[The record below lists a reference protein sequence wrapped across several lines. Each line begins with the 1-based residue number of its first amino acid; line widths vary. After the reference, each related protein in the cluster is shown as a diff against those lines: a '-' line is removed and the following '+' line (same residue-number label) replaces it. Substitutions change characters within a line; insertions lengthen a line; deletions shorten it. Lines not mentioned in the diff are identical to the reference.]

1 MTTMDPQWAL
11 LAGALVFI
19 ITPGIALFYGGRE
32 RATSMV
38 NMMMLSA
45 GAIAVTTIVWTLWGW
60 SMAFAGKDMA
70 GGVVGDPISGLLFRD
85 SMVADHGVF
94 TSMDA
99 NSGLAGGIPA
109 AFRLACAVVAV
120 ALITGA
126 LAGRVRYAIWLIFV
140 AVWVTLV
147 FAPLA
152 HMVCGGGLL
161 SPNGAI
167 SQALGIQVHDFAGGS
182 VLHIAAAV
190 SALAIVLIIGGHAH
204 FQLKH
209 FVLHIKNVARTSV
222 GADAGSAAGSDSLKD
237 KHIRNHGVKSRL
249 SRALW
254 ADVANAQNAVQSAV
268 VSPVATVAEVAS
280 EPAQSATDSAVAARH
295 PHNVPFVVLGV
306 FLIWFGWLGLMIGSS
321 AGVPGVAGYA
331 WVSSMITASASM
343 LAWGVT
349 ERLRSGCFSALGAA
363 SGIMA
368 GLAASAAAADVI
380 APLWALVLG
389 VLAGVITS
397 LVSHS
402 RMFVRYDGALHVVSV
417 NGVAAFI
424 GVLAVGLFADGT
436 GLFAVGDWHQLVAQL
451 CLIGIT
457 VLYSGAVTA
466 VVAFALEKLLG
477 WRISEAKE
485 RKGVDLA
492 DQGERAY
499 DFSTIAQ
506 SHGGA
511 VVTVANDGDAS
522 REQMAVLASV
532 DIAVD
537 DNAAEPERPEIE
549 VDTNDETVEQS
560 EVVLENA
567 ADSTVQ
573 DDAVDE
579 TLVEDSK
586 NIEAEVAESDVQ
598 SEESNIEAGTEA
610 DDSDAAESDAEV
622 EDTEAEDSEA
632 EDADVDK
639 AVDADSDAENSD
651 AEGNAEGDTE
661 GDAETNK
668 DVAESRETAQSE
680 GSVEQSQEET
690 RKKKSGKRNNAK

>member
-45 GAIAVTTIVWTLWGW
+45 GAIAVTTLVWTLWGW
-60 SMAFAGKDMA
+60 SLAFAGKDMA
-70 GGVVGDPISGLLFRD
+70 GGVIGDPLSGLLFRD

-99 NSGLAGGIPA
+99 NSGLSGGIPA

-140 AVWVTLV
+140 AVWITLV

-167 SQALGIQVHDFAGGS
+167 SQALGISVHDFAGGS
-182 VLHIAAAV
+182 ILHIAAAV
-190 SALAIVLIIGGHAH
+190 SAFAIVMIIGGHAH
-204 FQLKH
+204 FPLKR
-209 FVLHIKNVARTSV
+209 FVLHIKNVAHTSGNANS
-222 GADAGSAAGSDSLKD
+222 GATNS
-237 KHIRNHGVKSRL
+237 RNPKSRL

-254 ADVANAQNAVQSAV
+254 ADVEHAKNAASETV
-268 VSPVATVAEVAS
+268 VSPVATVTEVAAES
-280 EPAQSATDSAVAARH
+280 TATQSAVENGVAARQ
-295 PHNVPFVVLGV
+295 PHNVPFVMLGV

-331 WVSSMITASASM
+331 WVSSTITASASM

-349 ERLRSGCFSALGAA
+349 ERLHSGCFTALGAA
-363 SGIMA
+363 SGVMA

-389 VLAGVITS
+389 VLSGVITS
-397 LVSHS
+397 LVTHS
-402 RMFVRYDGALHVVSV
+402 RTFVRYDGALHVVSV
-417 NGVAAFI
+417 NGVAALI
-424 GVLAVGLFADGT
+424 GVLAVGLFADGS
-436 GLFAVGDWHQLVAQL
+436 GLLAVGDWHQLVAQL

-457 VLYSGAVTA
+457 VLYAGAVTA
-466 VVAFALEKLLG
+466 VLAFVLEKLFG

-499 DFSTIAQ
+499 DFSSIAQ
-506 SHGGA
+506 SHDGA
-511 VVTVANDGDAS
+511 VVAVADDDANKT
-522 REQMAVLASV
+522 QMAVLTSV
-532 DIAVD
+532 DIDMGGNEVEQSDFMVDQSEANPEQGDSEVD
-537 DNAAEPERPEIE
+537 DTKSE
-549 VDTNDETVEQS
+549 VEQKESSSEEESETVE
-560 EVVLENA
+560 
-567 ADSTVQ
+567 
-573 DDAVDE
+573 
-579 TLVEDSK
+579 K
-586 NIEAEVAESDVQ
+586 
-598 SEESNIEAGTEA
+598 
-610 DDSDAAESDAEV
+610 
-622 EDTEAEDSEA
+622 
-632 EDADVDK
+632 DK
-639 AVDADSDAENSD
+639 SAQN
-651 AEGNAEGDTE
+651 
-661 GDAETNK
+661 NK
-668 DVAESRETAQSE
+668 KT
-680 GSVEQSQEET
+680 
-690 RKKKSGKRNNAK
+690 GKRNNSAKE

>member
-45 GAIAVTTIVWTLWGW
+45 GAIAVTTLVWTLWGW
-60 SMAFAGKDMA
+60 SLAFAGKDMA
-70 GGVVGDPISGLLFRD
+70 GGVVGDPLSGLLFRD

-182 VLHIAAAV
+182 LLHIAAAV
-190 SALAIVLIIGGHAH
+190 SAFAIVMIIGGHAH
-204 FQLKH
+204 FPLKRL
-209 FVLHIKNVARTSV
+209 VLHIKNVAHAGT
-222 GADAGSAAGSDSLKD
+222 GASSASAKTNS
-237 KHIRNHGVKSRL
+237 RNAKSRL

-254 ADVANAQNAVQSAV
+254 ADVAKAQDNSSTESV
-268 VSPVATVAEVAS
+268 VSSVATVAEVAETS
-280 EPAQSATDSAVAARH
+280 SQSSVENGSVRH
-295 PHNVPFVVLGV
+295 PHNVPFVMLGI

-331 WVSSMITASASM
+331 WVSSTITASASM

-363 SGIMA
+363 SGVMA
-368 GLAASAAAADVI
+368 GLSASAAAADVI

-389 VLAGVITS
+389 VLSGVITS
-397 LVSHS
+397 LVTHS
-402 RMFVRYDGALHVVSV
+402 RTFARYDGALHVVSV
-417 NGVAAFI
+417 NGVAALS
-424 GVLAVGLFADGT
+424 GVISVGLFADGS
-436 GLFAVGDWHQLVAQL
+436 GLLSVGDWHQLVAQL
-451 CLIGIT
+451 CLIGIV

-466 VVAFALEKLLG
+466 IVAFALEKLFG

-499 DFSTIAQ
+499 DFSAIAQ
-506 SHGGA
+506 SHEGA
-511 VVTVANDGDAS
+511 VVAVSDDAS
-522 REQMAVLASV
+522 SKTQMAVLTSV

-537 DNAAEPERPEIE
+537 DNSLESESTSADKQTVLEADKESDSE
-549 VDTNDETVEQS
+549 TNGESEKSQS
-560 EVVLENA
+560 EVNLDEKTLEEE
-567 ADSTVQ
+567 Q
-573 DDAVDE
+573 
-579 TLVEDSK
+579 
-586 NIEAEVAESDVQ
+586 
-598 SEESNIEAGTEA
+598 ESN
-610 DDSDAAESDAEV
+610 
-622 EDTEAEDSEA
+622 
-632 EDADVDK
+632 K
-639 AVDADSDAENSD
+639 N
-651 AEGNAEGDTE
+651 
-661 GDAETNK
+661 NK
-668 DVAESRETAQSE
+668 KSSKSREDN
-680 GSVEQSQEET
+680 
-690 RKKKSGKRNNAK
+690 GK

>member
-45 GAIAVTTIVWTLWGW
+45 GAIAVTTLVWTLWGW
-60 SMAFAGKDMA
+60 SLAFAGKDMA
-70 GGVVGDPISGLLFRD
+70 GGVIGDPLSGLLFRD

-99 NSGLAGGIPA
+99 NSGLSGGIPA

-140 AVWVTLV
+140 AVWITLV

-167 SQALGIQVHDFAGGS
+167 SQALGISVHDFAGGS
-182 VLHIAAAV
+182 ILHIAAAV
-190 SALAIVLIIGGHAH
+190 SAFAIVMIIGGHAH
-204 FQLKH
+204 FPLKR
-209 FVLHIKNVARTSV
+209 FVLHIKNVAHTSGNANS
-222 GADAGSAAGSDSLKD
+222 GATNS
-237 KHIRNHGVKSRL
+237 RNPKSRL

-254 ADVANAQNAVQSAV
+254 ADVEHAKNAASETV
-268 VSPVATVAEVAS
+268 VSPVATVTEVAAES
-280 EPAQSATDSAVAARH
+280 TATQSAVENGVAARQ
-295 PHNVPFVVLGV
+295 PHNVPFVMLGV

-331 WVSSMITASASM
+331 WVSSTITASASM

-349 ERLRSGCFSALGAA
+349 ERLHSGCFTALGAA
-363 SGIMA
+363 SGVMA

-389 VLAGVITS
+389 VLSGVITS
-397 LVSHS
+397 LVTHS
-402 RMFVRYDGALHVVSV
+402 RTFVRYDGALHVVSV
-417 NGVAAFI
+417 NGVAALI
-424 GVLAVGLFADGT
+424 GVLAVGLFADGS
-436 GLFAVGDWHQLVAQL
+436 GLLAVGDWHQLVAQL

-457 VLYSGAVTA
+457 VLYAGAVTA
-466 VVAFALEKLLG
+466 VLAFVLEKLFG

-499 DFSTIAQ
+499 DFSSIAQ
-506 SHGGA
+506 SHDGA
-511 VVTVANDGDAS
+511 VVAVADDDANKT
-522 REQMAVLASV
+522 QMAVLTSV
-532 DIAVD
+532 DIDMSENEVEQSDFMVDQSEANPEQGDSEVD
-537 DNAAEPERPEIE
+537 DTKSE
-549 VDTNDETVEQS
+549 VEQKESSSEEESETVE
-560 EVVLENA
+560 
-567 ADSTVQ
+567 
-573 DDAVDE
+573 
-579 TLVEDSK
+579 K
-586 NIEAEVAESDVQ
+586 
-598 SEESNIEAGTEA
+598 
-610 DDSDAAESDAEV
+610 
-622 EDTEAEDSEA
+622 
-632 EDADVDK
+632 DK
-639 AVDADSDAENSD
+639 SAQN
-651 AEGNAEGDTE
+651 
-661 GDAETNK
+661 NK
-668 DVAESRETAQSE
+668 KT
-680 GSVEQSQEET
+680 
-690 RKKKSGKRNNAK
+690 GKRNNSAKEQTYVRKRYCLATSSSYFDINRMSYLRYAVLLFLLI

>member
-45 GAIAVTTIVWTLWGW
+45 GAIAVTTLVWTLWGW
-60 SMAFAGKDMA
+60 SLAFAGKDMA
-70 GGVVGDPISGLLFRD
+70 GGVVGDPFSGLLFRD

-182 VLHIAAAV
+182 LLHIAAAV
-190 SALAIVLIIGGHAH
+190 SAFAIVMIIGGHAH
-204 FQLKH
+204 FPLKRL
-209 FVLHIKNVARTSV
+209 VLHIKNVAHAGT
-222 GADAGSAAGSDSLKD
+222 GAGSASAKTNS
-237 KHIRNHGVKSRL
+237 RNAKSRL

-254 ADVANAQNAVQSAV
+254 ADVAKAQDNSSTESV
-268 VSPVATVAEVAS
+268 VSSVATVAEVAETS
-280 EPAQSATDSAVAARH
+280 SQSSVENGSVRH
-295 PHNVPFVVLGV
+295 PHNVPFVMLGI

-331 WVSSMITASASM
+331 WVSSTITASASM

-363 SGIMA
+363 SGVMA
-368 GLAASAAAADVI
+368 GLSASAAAADVI

-389 VLAGVITS
+389 VLSGVITS
-397 LVSHS
+397 LVTHS
-402 RMFVRYDGALHVVSV
+402 RTFARYDGALHVVSV
-417 NGVAAFI
+417 NGVAALI
-424 GVLAVGLFADGT
+424 GVISVGLFADGS
-436 GLFAVGDWHQLVAQL
+436 GLLSVGDWHQLVAQL
-451 CLIGIT
+451 CLIGIV

-466 VVAFALEKLLG
+466 IVAFALEKLFG

-499 DFSTIAQ
+499 DFSAIAQ
-506 SHGGA
+506 SHEGA
-511 VVTVANDGDAS
+511 VVAVSDDAS
-522 REQMAVLASV
+522 SKTQMAVLTSV

-537 DNAAEPERPEIE
+537 DNSLESESTSADKQTVLEADKESDSE
-549 VDTNDETVEQS
+549 TNGESEKSQS
-560 EVVLENA
+560 EVNLDEKTLEEE
-567 ADSTVQ
+567 Q
-573 DDAVDE
+573 
-579 TLVEDSK
+579 
-586 NIEAEVAESDVQ
+586 
-598 SEESNIEAGTEA
+598 ESN
-610 DDSDAAESDAEV
+610 
-622 EDTEAEDSEA
+622 
-632 EDADVDK
+632 K
-639 AVDADSDAENSD
+639 N
-651 AEGNAEGDTE
+651 N
-661 GDAETNK
+661 
-668 DVAESRETAQSE
+668 
-680 GSVEQSQEET
+680 
-690 RKKKSGKRNNAK
+690 KKSSKFREDNGK

>member
-45 GAIAVTTIVWTLWGW
+45 GAIAVTTLVWTLWGW
-60 SMAFAGKDMA
+60 SLAFAGKDMA
-70 GGVVGDPISGLLFRD
+70 GGVIGDPLSGLLFRD

-99 NSGLAGGIPA
+99 NSGLSGGIPA

-140 AVWVTLV
+140 AVWITLV

-167 SQALGIQVHDFAGGS
+167 SQALGISVHDFAGGS
-182 VLHIAAAV
+182 ILHIAAAV
-190 SALAIVLIIGGHAH
+190 SAFAIVMIIGGHAH
-204 FQLKH
+204 FPLKR
-209 FVLHIKNVARTSV
+209 FVLHIKNVAHTSGNANS
-222 GADAGSAAGSDSLKD
+222 GATNS
-237 KHIRNHGVKSRL
+237 RNPKSRL

-254 ADVANAQNAVQSAV
+254 ADVEHAKNAASETV
-268 VSPVATVAEVAS
+268 VSPVATVTEVAAES
-280 EPAQSATDSAVAARH
+280 TATQSAVENGVAARH
-295 PHNVPFVVLGV
+295 PHNVPFVMLGV

-331 WVSSMITASASM
+331 WVSSTITASASM

-349 ERLRSGCFSALGAA
+349 ERLHSGCFTALGAA
-363 SGIMA
+363 SGVMA

-389 VLAGVITS
+389 VLSGVITS
-397 LVSHS
+397 LVTHS
-402 RMFVRYDGALHVVSV
+402 RTFVRYDGALHVVSV
-417 NGVAAFI
+417 NGVAALI
-424 GVLAVGLFADGT
+424 GVLAVGLFADGS
-436 GLFAVGDWHQLVAQL
+436 GLLAVGDWHQLVAQL

-457 VLYSGAVTA
+457 VLYAGAVTA
-466 VVAFALEKLLG
+466 VLAFVLEKLFG

-485 RKGVDLA
+485 RKGVDLV

-499 DFSTIAQ
+499 DFSSIAQ
-506 SHGGA
+506 SHDGA
-511 VVTVANDGDAS
+511 VVAVADDDANKT
-522 REQMAVLASV
+522 QMAVLTSV
-532 DIAVD
+532 DID
-537 DNAAEPERPEIE
+537 MGENE
-549 VDTNDETVEQS
+549 VEQS
-560 EVVLENA
+560 DFMVNQSEANPEQGDSEV
-567 ADSTVQ
+567 
-573 DDAVDE
+573 
-579 TLVEDSK
+579 DSK
-586 NIEAEVAESDVQ
+586 SEVEQKESS
-598 SEESNIEAGTEA
+598 SEEEFETVKKDESSQKNKETE
-610 DDSDAAESDAEV
+610 
-622 EDTEAEDSEA
+622 
-632 EDADVDK
+632 
-639 AVDADSDAENSD
+639 
-651 AEGNAEGDTE
+651 
-661 GDAETNK
+661 
-668 DVAESRETAQSE
+668 
-680 GSVEQSQEET
+680 
-690 RKKKSGKRNNAK
+690 KRNNSAKE

>member
-45 GAIAVTTIVWTLWGW
+45 GAIAVTTLVWTLWGW
-60 SMAFAGKDMA
+60 SLAFAGKDMA
-70 GGVVGDPISGLLFRD
+70 GGVIGDPLSGLLFRD

-99 NSGLAGGIPA
+99 NSGLSGGIPA

-140 AVWVTLV
+140 AVWITLV

-167 SQALGIQVHDFAGGS
+167 SQALGISVHDFAGGS
-182 VLHIAAAV
+182 ILHIAAAV
-190 SALAIVLIIGGHAH
+190 SAFAIVMIIGGHAH
-204 FQLKH
+204 FPLKR
-209 FVLHIKNVARTSV
+209 FVLHIKNVAHTSGNANS
-222 GADAGSAAGSDSLKD
+222 GATNS
-237 KHIRNHGVKSRL
+237 RNPKSRL

-254 ADVANAQNAVQSAV
+254 ADVEHAKNAASETV
-268 VSPVATVAEVAS
+268 VSPVATVTEVAAES
-280 EPAQSATDSAVAARH
+280 TATQSAVENGVAARH
-295 PHNVPFVVLGV
+295 PHNVPFVMLGV

-331 WVSSMITASASM
+331 WVSSTITASASM

-349 ERLRSGCFSALGAA
+349 ERLHSGCFTALGAA
-363 SGIMA
+363 SGVMA

-389 VLAGVITS
+389 VLSGVITS
-397 LVSHS
+397 LVTHS
-402 RMFVRYDGALHVVSV
+402 RTFVRYDGALHVVSV
-417 NGVAAFI
+417 NGVAALI
-424 GVLAVGLFADGT
+424 GVLAVGLFADGS
-436 GLFAVGDWHQLVAQL
+436 GLLAVGDWHQLVAQL

-457 VLYSGAVTA
+457 VLYAGAVTA
-466 VVAFALEKLLG
+466 VLAFVLEKIFG

-485 RKGVDLA
+485 RKGVDLV

-499 DFSTIAQ
+499 DFSSIAQ
-506 SHGGA
+506 SHDGA
-511 VVTVANDGDAS
+511 VVAVADDDANKT
-522 REQMAVLASV
+522 QMAVLTSV
-532 DIAVD
+532 DID
-537 DNAAEPERPEIE
+537 MGENE
-549 VDTNDETVEQS
+549 VEQS
-560 EVVLENA
+560 DFMVNQSEANPEQGDSEV
-567 ADSTVQ
+567 
-573 DDAVDE
+573 
-579 TLVEDSK
+579 DSK
-586 NIEAEVAESDVQ
+586 SEVEQKESS
-598 SEESNIEAGTEA
+598 SEEEFETVKKDESSQKNKKTE
-610 DDSDAAESDAEV
+610 
-622 EDTEAEDSEA
+622 
-632 EDADVDK
+632 
-639 AVDADSDAENSD
+639 
-651 AEGNAEGDTE
+651 
-661 GDAETNK
+661 
-668 DVAESRETAQSE
+668 
-680 GSVEQSQEET
+680 
-690 RKKKSGKRNNAK
+690 KRNNSAKE

>member
-45 GAIAVTTIVWTLWGW
+45 GAIAVTTLVWTLWGW
-60 SMAFAGKDMA
+60 SLAFAGKDMA
-70 GGVVGDPISGLLFRD
+70 GGVIGDPLSGLLFRD

-99 NSGLAGGIPA
+99 NSGLSGGIPA

-140 AVWVTLV
+140 AVWITLV

-167 SQALGIQVHDFAGGS
+167 SQALGISVHDFAGGS
-182 VLHIAAAV
+182 ILHIAAAV
-190 SALAIVLIIGGHAH
+190 SAFAIVMIIGGHAH
-204 FQLKH
+204 FPLKR
-209 FVLHIKNVARTSV
+209 FVLHIKNVAHTSGNANS
-222 GADAGSAAGSDSLKD
+222 GATNS
-237 KHIRNHGVKSRL
+237 RNPKSRL

-254 ADVANAQNAVQSAV
+254 ADVEHAKNAASETV
-268 VSPVATVAEVAS
+268 VSPVATVTEVAAES
-280 EPAQSATDSAVAARH
+280 TATQSAVENGVAARH
-295 PHNVPFVVLGV
+295 PHNVPFVMLGV

-331 WVSSMITASASM
+331 WVSSTITASASM

-349 ERLRSGCFSALGAA
+349 ERLHSGCFTALGAA
-363 SGIMA
+363 SGVMA

-389 VLAGVITS
+389 VLSGVITS
-397 LVSHS
+397 LVTHS
-402 RMFVRYDGALHVVSV
+402 RTFVRYDGALHVVSV
-417 NGVAAFI
+417 NGVAALI
-424 GVLAVGLFADGT
+424 GVLAVGLFADGS
-436 GLFAVGDWHQLVAQL
+436 GLLAVGDWHQLVAQL

-457 VLYSGAVTA
+457 VLYAGAVTA
-466 VVAFALEKLLG
+466 VLAFVLEKLFG

-485 RKGVDLA
+485 RKGVDLV

-499 DFSTIAQ
+499 DFSSIAQ
-506 SHGGA
+506 SHDGA
-511 VVTVANDGDAS
+511 VVAVADDDANKT
-522 REQMAVLASV
+522 QMAVLTSV
-532 DIAVD
+532 DID
-537 DNAAEPERPEIE
+537 MGENE
-549 VDTNDETVEQS
+549 VEQS
-560 EVVLENA
+560 DFMVNQSEANPEQGDSEV
-567 ADSTVQ
+567 
-573 DDAVDE
+573 
-579 TLVEDSK
+579 DSK
-586 NIEAEVAESDVQ
+586 SEVEQKESS
-598 SEESNIEAGTEA
+598 SEEEFETVKK
-610 DDSDAAESDAEV
+610 DES
-622 EDTEAEDSEA
+622 SQ
-632 EDADVDK
+632 K
-639 AVDADSDAENSD
+639 
-651 AEGNAEGDTE
+651 
-661 GDAETNK
+661 NK
-668 DVAESRETAQSE
+668 KN
-680 GSVEQSQEET
+680 
-690 RKKKSGKRNNAK
+690 RKTK

>member
-45 GAIAVTTIVWTLWGW
+45 GAIAVTTLVWTLWGW
-60 SMAFAGKDMA
+60 SLAFAGKDMA
-70 GGVVGDPISGLLFRD
+70 GGVVGDPFSGLLFRD

-126 LAGRVRYAIWLIFV
+126 LAGRVRYSIWLIFV

-182 VLHIAAAV
+182 LLHIAAAV
-190 SALAIVLIIGGHAH
+190 SAFAIVMIIGGHAH
-204 FQLKH
+204 FPLKRL
-209 FVLHIKNVARTSV
+209 VLHIKNVAHAGT
-222 GADAGSAAGSDSLKD
+222 GAGSASAKTNS
-237 KHIRNHGVKSRL
+237 RNAKSRL

-254 ADVANAQNAVQSAV
+254 ADVAKAQDNSSTESV
-268 VSPVATVAEVAS
+268 VSSVATVAEVAETS
-280 EPAQSATDSAVAARH
+280 SQSSVENGSVRH
-295 PHNVPFVVLGV
+295 PHNVPFVMLGI

-331 WVSSMITASASM
+331 WVSSTITASASM

-363 SGIMA
+363 SGVMA
-368 GLAASAAAADVI
+368 GLSASAAAADVI

-389 VLAGVITS
+389 VLSGVITS
-397 LVSHS
+397 LVTHS
-402 RMFVRYDGALHVVSV
+402 RTFARYDGALHVVSV
-417 NGVAAFI
+417 NGVAALI
-424 GVLAVGLFADGT
+424 GVISVGLFADGS
-436 GLFAVGDWHQLVAQL
+436 GLLSVGDWHQLVAQL
-451 CLIGIT
+451 CLIGIV

-466 VVAFALEKLLG
+466 IVAFALEKLFG

-499 DFSTIAQ
+499 DFSAIAQ
-506 SHGGA
+506 SHEGA
-511 VVTVANDGDAS
+511 VVAVSDDAS
-522 REQMAVLASV
+522 SKTQMAVLTSV

-537 DNAAEPERPEIE
+537 DNSLESESTSADKQRVLEADKESDSE
-549 VDTNDETVEQS
+549 TNGESEKSQS
-560 EVVLENA
+560 EVNLDEKTLEEE
-567 ADSTVQ
+567 Q
-573 DDAVDE
+573 
-579 TLVEDSK
+579 
-586 NIEAEVAESDVQ
+586 
-598 SEESNIEAGTEA
+598 ESN
-610 DDSDAAESDAEV
+610 
-622 EDTEAEDSEA
+622 
-632 EDADVDK
+632 K
-639 AVDADSDAENSD
+639 K
-651 AEGNAEGDTE
+651 
-661 GDAETNK
+661 NK
-668 DVAESRETAQSE
+668 KSSKSREDN
-680 GSVEQSQEET
+680 
-690 RKKKSGKRNNAK
+690 GK

>member
-45 GAIAVTTIVWTLWGW
+45 GAIAVTTLVWTLWGW
-60 SMAFAGKDMA
+60 SLAFAGKDMA
-70 GGVVGDPISGLLFRD
+70 GGVIGDPLSGLLFRD

-99 NSGLAGGIPA
+99 NSGLSGGIPA

-140 AVWVTLV
+140 AVWITLV

-167 SQALGIQVHDFAGGS
+167 SQALGISVHDFAGGS
-182 VLHIAAAV
+182 ILHIAAAV
-190 SALAIVLIIGGHAH
+190 SAFAIVMIIGGHAH
-204 FQLKH
+204 FPLKR
-209 FVLHIKNVARTSV
+209 FVLHIKKVAHTSGNANS
-222 GADAGSAAGSDSLKD
+222 GATNS
-237 KHIRNHGVKSRL
+237 RNSKSRL

-254 ADVANAQNAVQSAV
+254 ADVEHAKNAASETV
-268 VSPVATVAEVAS
+268 VSPVATVTEVAAES
-280 EPAQSATDSAVAARH
+280 TATQSAVENGVAARQ
-295 PHNVPFVVLGV
+295 PHNVPFVMLGV

-331 WVSSMITASASM
+331 WVSSTITASASM

-349 ERLRSGCFSALGAA
+349 ERLHSGCFTALGAA
-363 SGIMA
+363 SGVMA

-389 VLAGVITS
+389 VLSGVITS
-397 LVSHS
+397 LVTHS
-402 RMFVRYDGALHVVSV
+402 RTFVRYDGALHVVSV
-417 NGVAAFI
+417 NGVAALI
-424 GVLAVGLFADGT
+424 GVLAVGLFADGS
-436 GLFAVGDWHQLVAQL
+436 GLLAVGDWHQLVAQL

-457 VLYSGAVTA
+457 VLYAGAVTA
-466 VVAFALEKLLG
+466 VLAFVLEKLFG

-499 DFSTIAQ
+499 DFSSIAQ
-506 SHGGA
+506 SHDGA
-511 VVTVANDGDAS
+511 VVAVADDDADKT
-522 REQMAVLASV
+522 QMAVLTSV
-532 DIAVD
+532 DIDMSENEVEQSDFMADQSEANSEQGDSKAD
-537 DNAAEPERPEIE
+537 DTKSE
-549 VDTNDETVEQS
+549 VEQKESSSEEESETVEKDKSAQ
-560 EVVLENA
+560 NN
-567 ADSTVQ
+567 
-573 DDAVDE
+573 
-579 TLVEDSK
+579 K
-586 NIEAEVAESDVQ
+586 K
-598 SEESNIEAGTEA
+598 TE
-610 DDSDAAESDAEV
+610 
-622 EDTEAEDSEA
+622 
-632 EDADVDK
+632 
-639 AVDADSDAENSD
+639 
-651 AEGNAEGDTE
+651 
-661 GDAETNK
+661 
-668 DVAESRETAQSE
+668 
-680 GSVEQSQEET
+680 
-690 RKKKSGKRNNAK
+690 KRNNSAKEQKHVRKRYCLAASSSYFDINRMSYLRYAVLLFLLI

>member
-45 GAIAVTTIVWTLWGW
+45 GAIAVTTLVWTLWGW
-60 SMAFAGKDMA
+60 SLAFAGKDMA
-70 GGVVGDPISGLLFRD
+70 GGVIGDPLSGLLFRD

-99 NSGLAGGIPA
+99 NSGLSGGIPA

-140 AVWVTLV
+140 AVWITLV

-167 SQALGIQVHDFAGGS
+167 SQALGISVHDFAGGS
-182 VLHIAAAV
+182 ILHIAAAV
-190 SALAIVLIIGGHAH
+190 SAFAIVMIIGGHAH
-204 FQLKH
+204 FPLKR
-209 FVLHIKNVARTSV
+209 FVLHIKNVAHTSGNANS
-222 GADAGSAAGSDSLKD
+222 GATNS
-237 KHIRNHGVKSRL
+237 RNPKSRL

-254 ADVANAQNAVQSAV
+254 ADVEHAKNAASETV
-268 VSPVATVAEVAS
+268 VSPVATVTEVAAES
-280 EPAQSATDSAVAARH
+280 TATQSAVENGVAARQ
-295 PHNVPFVVLGV
+295 PHNVPFVMLGV

-331 WVSSMITASASM
+331 WVSSTITASASM

-349 ERLRSGCFSALGAA
+349 ERLHSGCFTALGAA
-363 SGIMA
+363 SGVMA

-389 VLAGVITS
+389 VLSGVITS
-397 LVSHS
+397 LVTHS
-402 RMFVRYDGALHVVSV
+402 RTFVRYDGALHVVSV
-417 NGVAAFI
+417 NGVAALI
-424 GVLAVGLFADGT
+424 GVLAVGLFADGS
-436 GLFAVGDWHQLVAQL
+436 GLLAVGDWHQLVAQL

-457 VLYSGAVTA
+457 VLYAGAVTA
-466 VVAFALEKLLG
+466 VLAFVLEKLFG

-499 DFSTIAQ
+499 DFSSIAQ
-506 SHGGA
+506 SHDGA
-511 VVTVANDGDAS
+511 VVAVADDDANKT
-522 REQMAVLASV
+522 QMAVLTSV
-532 DIAVD
+532 DIDMGENEVEQSDFMVDQSEANPEQGDSEVD
-537 DNAAEPERPEIE
+537 DTKSE
-549 VDTNDETVEQS
+549 VEQKESSSEEESETVE
-560 EVVLENA
+560 
-567 ADSTVQ
+567 
-573 DDAVDE
+573 
-579 TLVEDSK
+579 K
-586 NIEAEVAESDVQ
+586 
-598 SEESNIEAGTEA
+598 
-610 DDSDAAESDAEV
+610 
-622 EDTEAEDSEA
+622 
-632 EDADVDK
+632 DK
-639 AVDADSDAENSD
+639 SAQN
-651 AEGNAEGDTE
+651 
-661 GDAETNK
+661 NK
-668 DVAESRETAQSE
+668 KT
-680 GSVEQSQEET
+680 
-690 RKKKSGKRNNAK
+690 GKRNNSAKEQTYVRKRYCLATSSSYFDINRMSYLRYAVLLFLLI

>member
-45 GAIAVTTIVWTLWGW
+45 GAIAVTTLVWTLWGW
-60 SMAFAGKDMA
+60 SLAFAGKDMA
-70 GGVVGDPISGLLFRD
+70 GGVVGDPLSGLLFRD

-182 VLHIAAAV
+182 LLHIAAAV
-190 SALAIVLIIGGHAH
+190 SAFAIVMIIGGHAH
-204 FQLKH
+204 FPLKRLV
-209 FVLHIKNVARTSV
+209 FHIKNVAHAGT
-222 GADAGSAAGSDSLKD
+222 GASSASAKTNS
-237 KHIRNHGVKSRL
+237 RNAKSRL

-254 ADVANAQNAVQSAV
+254 ADVAKAQDNSSTESV
-268 VSPVATVAEVAS
+268 VSSVATVAEVAETS
-280 EPAQSATDSAVAARH
+280 SQSSVENGSVRH
-295 PHNVPFVVLGV
+295 PHNVPFVMLGI

-331 WVSSMITASASM
+331 WVSSTITASASM

-363 SGIMA
+363 SGVMA
-368 GLAASAAAADVI
+368 GLSASAAAADVI

-389 VLAGVITS
+389 VLSGVITS
-397 LVSHS
+397 LVTHS
-402 RMFVRYDGALHVVSV
+402 RTFARYDGALHVVSV
-417 NGVAAFI
+417 NGVAALI
-424 GVLAVGLFADGT
+424 GVISVGLFADGS
-436 GLFAVGDWHQLVAQL
+436 GLLSVGDWHQLVAQL

-466 VVAFALEKLLG
+466 IVAFALEKLFG

-499 DFSTIAQ
+499 DFSAIAQ
-506 SHGGA
+506 SHEGA
-511 VVTVANDGDAS
+511 VVAVSDDESSKT
-522 REQMAVLASV
+522 QMAVLTSV

-537 DNAAEPERPEIE
+537 DNSLESESASADKQADLQDGKESDSE
-549 VDTNDETVEQS
+549 TNDESKKSQS
-560 EVVLENA
+560 EDNLDEKTLE
-567 ADSTVQ
+567 
-573 DDAVDE
+573 E
-579 TLVEDSK
+579 EH
-586 NIEAEVAESDVQ
+586 
-598 SEESNIEAGTEA
+598 ESN
-610 DDSDAAESDAEV
+610 
-622 EDTEAEDSEA
+622 
-632 EDADVDK
+632 K
-639 AVDADSDAENSD
+639 N
-651 AEGNAEGDTE
+651 
-661 GDAETNK
+661 NK
-668 DVAESRETAQSE
+668 KSSKSRE
-680 GSVEQSQEET
+680 
-690 RKKKSGKRNNAK
+690 NNDK

>member
-45 GAIAVTTIVWTLWGW
+45 GAIAVTTLVWTLWGW
-60 SMAFAGKDMA
+60 SLAFAGKDMA
-70 GGVVGDPISGLLFRD
+70 GGVVGDPFSGLLFRD

-126 LAGRVRYAIWLIFV
+126 LAGRVRYSIWLIFV

-182 VLHIAAAV
+182 LLHIAAAV
-190 SALAIVLIIGGHAH
+190 SAFAIVMIIGGHAH
-204 FQLKH
+204 FPLKRL
-209 FVLHIKNVARTSV
+209 VLHIKNVAHAGT
-222 GADAGSAAGSDSLKD
+222 GAGSASAKTNS
-237 KHIRNHGVKSRL
+237 RNAKSRL

-254 ADVANAQNAVQSAV
+254 ADVAKAQDNSSTESV
-268 VSPVATVAEVAS
+268 VSSVATVAEVAETS
-280 EPAQSATDSAVAARH
+280 SQSSVENGSVRH
-295 PHNVPFVVLGV
+295 PHNVPFVMLGI

-331 WVSSMITASASM
+331 WVSSTITASASM

-363 SGIMA
+363 SGVMA
-368 GLAASAAAADVI
+368 GLSASAAAADVI

-389 VLAGVITS
+389 VLSGVITS
-397 LVSHS
+397 LVTHS
-402 RMFVRYDGALHVVSV
+402 RTFARYDGALHVVSV
-417 NGVAAFI
+417 NGVAALI
-424 GVLAVGLFADGT
+424 GVISVGLFADGS
-436 GLFAVGDWHQLVAQL
+436 GLLSVGDWHQLVAQL
-451 CLIGIT
+451 CLIGIV

-466 VVAFALEKLLG
+466 IVAFALEKLFG
-477 WRISEAKE
+477 WRISEAEE

-499 DFSTIAQ
+499 DFSAIAQ
-506 SHGGA
+506 SHEGA
-511 VVTVANDGDAS
+511 VVAVSDDAS
-522 REQMAVLASV
+522 SKTQMAVLTSV

-537 DNAAEPERPEIE
+537 DNSLESESTSADKQAVLEAGKESDSE
-549 VDTNDETVEQS
+549 TNGESEKSQS
-560 EVVLENA
+560 EVNLDEKTLEEE
-567 ADSTVQ
+567 Q
-573 DDAVDE
+573 
-579 TLVEDSK
+579 
-586 NIEAEVAESDVQ
+586 
-598 SEESNIEAGTEA
+598 ESN
-610 DDSDAAESDAEV
+610 
-622 EDTEAEDSEA
+622 
-632 EDADVDK
+632 K
-639 AVDADSDAENSD
+639 N
-651 AEGNAEGDTE
+651 
-661 GDAETNK
+661 NK
-668 DVAESRETAQSE
+668 KSSKSREDNS
-680 GSVEQSQEET
+680 
-690 RKKKSGKRNNAK
+690 K

>member
-45 GAIAVTTIVWTLWGW
+45 GAIAVTTLVWTLWGW
-60 SMAFAGKDMA
+60 SLAFAGKDMA
-70 GGVVGDPISGLLFRD
+70 GGVVGDPFSGLLFRD

-182 VLHIAAAV
+182 LLHIAAAV
-190 SALAIVLIIGGHAH
+190 SAFAIVMIIGGHAH
-204 FQLKH
+204 FPLKRL
-209 FVLHIKNVARTSV
+209 VLHIKNVAHAGT
-222 GADAGSAAGSDSLKD
+222 GASSASAKTNS
-237 KHIRNHGVKSRL
+237 RNAKSRL

-254 ADVANAQNAVQSAV
+254 ADVAKAQDNSSTESV
-268 VSPVATVAEVAS
+268 VSSVATVAEVS
-280 EPAQSATDSAVAARH
+280 ETSSQSSVENGSVRH
-295 PHNVPFVVLGV
+295 PHNVPFVMLGI

-331 WVSSMITASASM
+331 WVSSTITASASM

-363 SGIMA
+363 SGVMA
-368 GLAASAAAADVI
+368 GLSASAAAADVI

-389 VLAGVITS
+389 VLSGVITS
-397 LVSHS
+397 LVTHS
-402 RMFVRYDGALHVVSV
+402 RTFARYDGALHVVSV
-417 NGVAAFI
+417 NGVAALI
-424 GVLAVGLFADGT
+424 GVISVGLFADGS
-436 GLFAVGDWHQLVAQL
+436 GLLSVGDWHQLVAQL

-466 VVAFALEKLLG
+466 IVAFALEKLFG

-499 DFSTIAQ
+499 DFSAIAQ
-506 SHGGA
+506 SHEGA
-511 VVTVANDGDAS
+511 VVAVSDDESSKT
-522 REQMAVLASV
+522 QMAVLTSV

-537 DNAAEPERPEIE
+537 DNSLESESASADKQADLQDGKESDSE
-549 VDTNDETVEQS
+549 TNDESKKSQS
-560 EVVLENA
+560 EDNLDEKTLE
-567 ADSTVQ
+567 
-573 DDAVDE
+573 E
-579 TLVEDSK
+579 EH
-586 NIEAEVAESDVQ
+586 
-598 SEESNIEAGTEA
+598 ESN
-610 DDSDAAESDAEV
+610 
-622 EDTEAEDSEA
+622 
-632 EDADVDK
+632 K
-639 AVDADSDAENSD
+639 N
-651 AEGNAEGDTE
+651 
-661 GDAETNK
+661 NK
-668 DVAESRETAQSE
+668 KSSKSRE
-680 GSVEQSQEET
+680 
-690 RKKKSGKRNNAK
+690 NNDK

>member
-1 MTTMDPQWAL
+1 MDPQWAL

-45 GAIAVTTIVWTLWGW
+45 GAIAVTTLVWTLWGW
-60 SMAFAGKDMA
+60 SLAFAGKDMA
-70 GGVVGDPISGLLFRD
+70 GGVIGDPLSGLLFRD

-99 NSGLAGGIPA
+99 NSGLSGGIPA

-140 AVWVTLV
+140 AVWITLV

-167 SQALGIQVHDFAGGS
+167 SQALGISVHDFAGGS
-182 VLHIAAAV
+182 ILHIAAAV
-190 SALAIVLIIGGHAH
+190 SAFAIVMIIGGHAH
-204 FQLKH
+204 FPLKR
-209 FVLHIKNVARTSV
+209 FVLHIKNVAHTSGNANS
-222 GADAGSAAGSDSLKD
+222 GATNS
-237 KHIRNHGVKSRL
+237 RNPKSRL

-254 ADVANAQNAVQSAV
+254 ADVEHAKNAASETV
-268 VSPVATVAEVAS
+268 VSPVATVTEVAAES
-280 EPAQSATDSAVAARH
+280 TATQSAVENGVAARQ
-295 PHNVPFVVLGV
+295 PHNVPFVMLGV

-331 WVSSMITASASM
+331 WVSSTITASASM

-349 ERLRSGCFSALGAA
+349 ERLHSGCFTALGAA
-363 SGIMA
+363 SGVMA

-389 VLAGVITS
+389 VLSGVITS
-397 LVSHS
+397 LVTHS
-402 RMFVRYDGALHVVSV
+402 RTFVRYDGALHVVSV
-417 NGVAAFI
+417 NGVAALI
-424 GVLAVGLFADGT
+424 GVLAVGLFADGS
-436 GLFAVGDWHQLVAQL
+436 GLLAVGDWHQLVAQL

-457 VLYSGAVTA
+457 VLYAGAVTA
-466 VVAFALEKLLG
+466 VLAFVLEKLFG

-499 DFSTIAQ
+499 DFSSIAQ
-506 SHGGA
+506 SHDGA
-511 VVTVANDGDAS
+511 VVAVADDDANKT
-522 REQMAVLASV
+522 QMAVLTSV
-532 DIAVD
+532 DIDMGENEVEQSDFMVDQSEANPEQGDSEVD
-537 DNAAEPERPEIE
+537 DTKSE
-549 VDTNDETVEQS
+549 VEQKESSSEKESETVE
-560 EVVLENA
+560 
-567 ADSTVQ
+567 
-573 DDAVDE
+573 
-579 TLVEDSK
+579 K
-586 NIEAEVAESDVQ
+586 
-598 SEESNIEAGTEA
+598 
-610 DDSDAAESDAEV
+610 
-622 EDTEAEDSEA
+622 
-632 EDADVDK
+632 DK
-639 AVDADSDAENSD
+639 SAQN
-651 AEGNAEGDTE
+651 
-661 GDAETNK
+661 NK
-668 DVAESRETAQSE
+668 KT
-680 GSVEQSQEET
+680 
-690 RKKKSGKRNNAK
+690 GKRNNSAKE

>member
-45 GAIAVTTIVWTLWGW
+45 GAIAVTTLVWTLWGW
-60 SMAFAGKDMA
+60 SLAFAGKDMA
-70 GGVVGDPISGLLFRD
+70 GGVVGDPLSGLLFRD

-126 LAGRVRYAIWLIFV
+126 LAGRVRYSIWLIFV
-140 AVWVTLV
+140 AAWVTLV

-182 VLHIAAAV
+182 LLHIAAAV
-190 SALAIVLIIGGHAH
+190 SAFAIVMIIGGHAH
-204 FQLKH
+204 FPLKRL
-209 FVLHIKNVARTSV
+209 VLHIKNVAHAGT
-222 GADAGSAAGSDSLKD
+222 GASSASAKTNS
-237 KHIRNHGVKSRL
+237 RNAKSRL

-254 ADVANAQNAVQSAV
+254 ADVAKAQDNSSTESV
-268 VSPVATVAEVAS
+268 VSSVATVAEVAETS
-280 EPAQSATDSAVAARH
+280 SQSSVENGSVRH
-295 PHNVPFVVLGV
+295 PHNVPFVMLGI

-331 WVSSMITASASM
+331 WVSSTITASASM

-363 SGIMA
+363 SGVMA
-368 GLAASAAAADVI
+368 GLSASAAAADVI

-389 VLAGVITS
+389 VLSGVITS
-397 LVSHS
+397 LVTHS
-402 RMFVRYDGALHVVSV
+402 RTFARYDGALHVVSV
-417 NGVAAFI
+417 NGVAALI
-424 GVLAVGLFADGT
+424 GVISVGLFADGS
-436 GLFAVGDWHQLVAQL
+436 GLLSVGDWHQLVAQL

-466 VVAFALEKLLG
+466 IVAFALEKLFG

-499 DFSTIAQ
+499 DFSAIAQ
-506 SHGGA
+506 SHEGA
-511 VVTVANDGDAS
+511 VVAVSDDESSKT
-522 REQMAVLASV
+522 QMAVLTSV

-537 DNAAEPERPEIE
+537 DNSLESESASADKQADLQDGKESDSE
-549 VDTNDETVEQS
+549 TNDE
-560 EVVLENA
+560 
-567 ADSTVQ
+567 
-573 DDAVDE
+573 
-579 TLVEDSK
+579 SK
-586 NIEAEVAESDVQ
+586 KS
-598 SEESNIEAGTEA
+598 
-610 DDSDAAESDAEV
+610 
-622 EDTEAEDSEA
+622 
-632 EDADVDK
+632 
-639 AVDADSDAENSD
+639 
-651 AEGNAEGDTE
+651 
-661 GDAETNK
+661 
-668 DVAESRETAQSE
+668 QSE
-680 GSVEQSQEET
+680 GNLDEKTLEEEHESN
-690 RKKKSGKRNNAK
+690 KNNKKSSKSRENNDK

>member
-45 GAIAVTTIVWTLWGW
+45 GAIAVTTLVWTLWGW
-60 SMAFAGKDMA
+60 SLAFAGKDMA
-70 GGVVGDPISGLLFRD
+70 GGVVGDPFSGLLFRD

-126 LAGRVRYAIWLIFV
+126 LAGRVRYSIWLIFV

-182 VLHIAAAV
+182 LLHIAAAV
-190 SALAIVLIIGGHAH
+190 SAFAIVMIIGGHAH
-204 FQLKH
+204 FPLKRL
-209 FVLHIKNVARTSV
+209 VLHIKNVAHAGT
-222 GADAGSAAGSDSLKD
+222 GAGSASAKTNS
-237 KHIRNHGVKSRL
+237 RNAKSRL

-254 ADVANAQNAVQSAV
+254 ADVAKAQDNSSAESV
-268 VSPVATVAEVAS
+268 VSSVATVAEVAETS
-280 EPAQSATDSAVAARH
+280 SQSSVENGSVRH
-295 PHNVPFVVLGV
+295 PHNVPFVMLGI

-331 WVSSMITASASM
+331 WVSSTITASASM

-363 SGIMA
+363 SGVMA
-368 GLAASAAAADVI
+368 GLSASAAAADVI

-389 VLAGVITS
+389 VLSGVITS
-397 LVSHS
+397 LVTHS
-402 RMFVRYDGALHVVSV
+402 RTFARYDGALHVVSV
-417 NGVAAFI
+417 NGVAALI
-424 GVLAVGLFADGT
+424 GVISVGLFADGS
-436 GLFAVGDWHQLVAQL
+436 GLLSVGDWHQLVAQL
-451 CLIGIT
+451 CLIGIV

-466 VVAFALEKLLG
+466 IVAFALEKLFG

-499 DFSTIAQ
+499 DFSAIAQ
-506 SHGGA
+506 SHEGA
-511 VVTVANDGDAS
+511 VVAVSDDAS
-522 REQMAVLASV
+522 SKTQMAVLTSV

-537 DNAAEPERPEIE
+537 DNSLESESTSADKQTVLEADKESDSE
-549 VDTNDETVEQS
+549 TNGESEKSQS
-560 EVVLENA
+560 EVNLDEKTLEEE
-567 ADSTVQ
+567 Q
-573 DDAVDE
+573 
-579 TLVEDSK
+579 
-586 NIEAEVAESDVQ
+586 
-598 SEESNIEAGTEA
+598 ESN
-610 DDSDAAESDAEV
+610 
-622 EDTEAEDSEA
+622 
-632 EDADVDK
+632 K
-639 AVDADSDAENSD
+639 N
-651 AEGNAEGDTE
+651 
-661 GDAETNK
+661 NK
-668 DVAESRETAQSE
+668 KSSKSREDN
-680 GSVEQSQEET
+680 
-690 RKKKSGKRNNAK
+690 GK

>member
-45 GAIAVTTIVWTLWGW
+45 GAIAVTTLVWTLWGW
-60 SMAFAGKDMA
+60 SLAFAGKDMA
-70 GGVVGDPISGLLFRD
+70 GGVVGDPFSGLLFRD

-126 LAGRVRYAIWLIFV
+126 LAGRVRYSIWLIFV

-182 VLHIAAAV
+182 LLHIAAAV
-190 SALAIVLIIGGHAH
+190 SAFAIVMIIGGHAH
-204 FQLKH
+204 FPLKRL
-209 FVLHIKNVARTSV
+209 VLHIKNVAHAGT
-222 GADAGSAAGSDSLKD
+222 GAGSASAKTNS
-237 KHIRNHGVKSRL
+237 RNAKSRL

-254 ADVANAQNAVQSAV
+254 ADVAKAQDNSSTESV
-268 VSPVATVAEVAS
+268 VSSVATVAEVAETS
-280 EPAQSATDSAVAARH
+280 SQSSVENGSVRH
-295 PHNVPFVVLGV
+295 PHNVPFVMLGI

-331 WVSSMITASASM
+331 WVSSTITASASM

-363 SGIMA
+363 SGVMA
-368 GLAASAAAADVI
+368 GLSASAAAADVI

-389 VLAGVITS
+389 VLSGVITS
-397 LVSHS
+397 LVTHS
-402 RMFVRYDGALHVVSV
+402 RTFARYDGALHVVSV
-417 NGVAAFI
+417 NGVAALI
-424 GVLAVGLFADGT
+424 GVISVGLFADGS
-436 GLFAVGDWHQLVAQL
+436 GLLSVGDWHQLVAQL
-451 CLIGIT
+451 CLIGIV

-466 VVAFALEKLLG
+466 IVAFALEKLFG

-499 DFSTIAQ
+499 DFSAIAQ
-506 SHGGA
+506 SHEGA
-511 VVTVANDGDAS
+511 VVAVSDDAS
-522 REQMAVLASV
+522 SKTQMAVLTSV

-537 DNAAEPERPEIE
+537 DNSLESESTSADKQAVLEAGKESDSE
-549 VDTNDETVEQS
+549 TNGESEKSQS
-560 EVVLENA
+560 EVNLDEKILEEE
-567 ADSTVQ
+567 Q
-573 DDAVDE
+573 
-579 TLVEDSK
+579 
-586 NIEAEVAESDVQ
+586 
-598 SEESNIEAGTEA
+598 ESN
-610 DDSDAAESDAEV
+610 
-622 EDTEAEDSEA
+622 
-632 EDADVDK
+632 K
-639 AVDADSDAENSD
+639 N
-651 AEGNAEGDTE
+651 
-661 GDAETNK
+661 NK
-668 DVAESRETAQSE
+668 KSSKSREDNS
-680 GSVEQSQEET
+680 
-690 RKKKSGKRNNAK
+690 K

>member
-45 GAIAVTTIVWTLWGW
+45 GAIAVTTLVWTLWGW
-60 SMAFAGKDMA
+60 SLAFAGKDMA
-70 GGVVGDPISGLLFRD
+70 GGVIGDPLSGLLFRD

-99 NSGLAGGIPA
+99 NSGLSGGIPA

-140 AVWVTLV
+140 AVWITLV

-167 SQALGIQVHDFAGGS
+167 SQALGISVHDFAGGS
-182 VLHIAAAV
+182 ILHIAAAV
-190 SALAIVLIIGGHAH
+190 SAFAIVMIIGGHAH
-204 FQLKH
+204 FPLKR
-209 FVLHIKNVARTSV
+209 FVLHIKNVAHTSGNANS
-222 GADAGSAAGSDSLKD
+222 GATNS
-237 KHIRNHGVKSRL
+237 RNPKSRL

-254 ADVANAQNAVQSAV
+254 ADVEHAKNAASETV
-268 VSPVATVAEVAS
+268 VSPVATVTEVAAES
-280 EPAQSATDSAVAARH
+280 TATQSAVENGVAARQ
-295 PHNVPFVVLGV
+295 PHNVPFVMLGV

-331 WVSSMITASASM
+331 WVSSTITASASM

-349 ERLRSGCFSALGAA
+349 ERLHSGCFTALGAA
-363 SGIMA
+363 SGVMA

-389 VLAGVITS
+389 VLSGVITS
-397 LVSHS
+397 LVTHS
-402 RMFVRYDGALHVVSV
+402 RTFVRYDGALHVVSV
-417 NGVAAFI
+417 NGVAALI
-424 GVLAVGLFADGT
+424 GVLAVGLFADGS
-436 GLFAVGDWHQLVAQL
+436 GLLAVGDWHQLVAQL

-457 VLYSGAVTA
+457 VLYAGAVTA
-466 VVAFALEKLLG
+466 VLAFVLEKLFG

-499 DFSTIAQ
+499 DFSSIAQ
-506 SHGGA
+506 SHDGA
-511 VVTVANDGDAS
+511 VVAVADDDANKT
-522 REQMAVLASV
+522 QMAVLTSV
-532 DIAVD
+532 DIDMSENEVEQSDFMVDQSEANPEQGDSEVD
-537 DNAAEPERPEIE
+537 DTKSE
-549 VDTNDETVEQS
+549 VKQKESSSEEESETVE
-560 EVVLENA
+560 
-567 ADSTVQ
+567 
-573 DDAVDE
+573 
-579 TLVEDSK
+579 K
-586 NIEAEVAESDVQ
+586 
-598 SEESNIEAGTEA
+598 
-610 DDSDAAESDAEV
+610 
-622 EDTEAEDSEA
+622 
-632 EDADVDK
+632 DK
-639 AVDADSDAENSD
+639 SAQN
-651 AEGNAEGDTE
+651 
-661 GDAETNK
+661 NK
-668 DVAESRETAQSE
+668 KT
-680 GSVEQSQEET
+680 
-690 RKKKSGKRNNAK
+690 GKRNNSAKE

>member
-1 MTTMDPQWAL
+1 MDPQWAL

-45 GAIAVTTIVWTLWGW
+45 GAIAVTTLVWTLWGW
-60 SMAFAGKDMA
+60 SLAFAGKDMA
-70 GGVVGDPISGLLFRD
+70 GGVIGDPLSGLLFRD

-99 NSGLAGGIPA
+99 NSGLSGGIPA

-140 AVWVTLV
+140 AVWITLV

-167 SQALGIQVHDFAGGS
+167 SQALGISVHDFAGGS
-182 VLHIAAAV
+182 ILHIAAAV
-190 SALAIVLIIGGHAH
+190 SAFAIVMIIGGHAH
-204 FQLKH
+204 FPLKR
-209 FVLHIKNVARTSV
+209 FVLHIKNVAHTSGNANS
-222 GADAGSAAGSDSLKD
+222 GATNS
-237 KHIRNHGVKSRL
+237 RNSKSRL

-254 ADVANAQNAVQSAV
+254 ADVEHAKNAASETV
-268 VSPVATVAEVAS
+268 VSPVATVTEVAAES
-280 EPAQSATDSAVAARH
+280 TATQSAVENGVAARQ
-295 PHNVPFVVLGV
+295 PHNVPFVMLGV

-331 WVSSMITASASM
+331 WVSSTITASASM

-349 ERLRSGCFSALGAA
+349 ERLHSGCFTALGAA
-363 SGIMA
+363 SGVMA

-389 VLAGVITS
+389 VLSGVITS
-397 LVSHS
+397 LVTHS
-402 RMFVRYDGALHVVSV
+402 RTFVRYDGALHVVSV
-417 NGVAAFI
+417 NGVAALI
-424 GVLAVGLFADGT
+424 GVLAVGLFADGS
-436 GLFAVGDWHQLVAQL
+436 GLLAVGDWHQLVAQL

-457 VLYSGAVTA
+457 VLYAGAVTA
-466 VVAFALEKLLG
+466 VLAFVLEKLFG

-499 DFSTIAQ
+499 DFSSIAQ
-506 SHGGA
+506 SHDGA
-511 VVTVANDGDAS
+511 VVAVADDDADKT
-522 REQMAVLASV
+522 QMAVLTSV
-532 DIAVD
+532 DIDMSENEVEQSDFMADQSEANSEQGDSKAD
-537 DNAAEPERPEIE
+537 DTKSE
-549 VDTNDETVEQS
+549 VEQKESSSEEESETVEKDKPAQ
-560 EVVLENA
+560 NN
-567 ADSTVQ
+567 
-573 DDAVDE
+573 
-579 TLVEDSK
+579 K
-586 NIEAEVAESDVQ
+586 K
-598 SEESNIEAGTEA
+598 TE
-610 DDSDAAESDAEV
+610 
-622 EDTEAEDSEA
+622 
-632 EDADVDK
+632 
-639 AVDADSDAENSD
+639 
-651 AEGNAEGDTE
+651 
-661 GDAETNK
+661 
-668 DVAESRETAQSE
+668 
-680 GSVEQSQEET
+680 
-690 RKKKSGKRNNAK
+690 KRNNSAKE

>member
-45 GAIAVTTIVWTLWGW
+45 GAIAVTTLVWTLWGW
-60 SMAFAGKDMA
+60 SLAFAGKDMA
-70 GGVVGDPISGLLFRD
+70 GGVIGDPLSGLLFRD

-99 NSGLAGGIPA
+99 NSGLSGGIPA

-140 AVWVTLV
+140 AVWITLV

-167 SQALGIQVHDFAGGS
+167 SQALGISVHDFAGGS
-182 VLHIAAAV
+182 ILHIAAAV
-190 SALAIVLIIGGHAH
+190 SAFAIVMIIGGHAH
-204 FQLKH
+204 FPLKR
-209 FVLHIKNVARTSV
+209 FVLHIKNVAHTSGNANS
-222 GADAGSAAGSDSLKD
+222 GATNS
-237 KHIRNHGVKSRL
+237 RNTKSRL

-254 ADVANAQNAVQSAV
+254 ADVEHAKNAASETV
-268 VSPVATVAEVAS
+268 VSPVATVTEVAAES
-280 EPAQSATDSAVAARH
+280 TATQSAVENGVAARQ
-295 PHNVPFVVLGV
+295 PHNVPFVMLGV

-331 WVSSMITASASM
+331 WVSSTITASASM

-349 ERLRSGCFSALGAA
+349 ERLHSGCFTALGAA
-363 SGIMA
+363 SGVMA

-389 VLAGVITS
+389 VLSGVITS
-397 LVSHS
+397 LVTHS
-402 RMFVRYDGALHVVSV
+402 RTFVRYDGALHVVSV
-417 NGVAAFI
+417 NGVAALI
-424 GVLAVGLFADGT
+424 GVLAVGLFADGS
-436 GLFAVGDWHQLVAQL
+436 GLLAVGDWHQLVAQL

-457 VLYSGAVTA
+457 VLYAGAVTA
-466 VVAFALEKLLG
+466 VLAFVLEKLFG

-499 DFSTIAQ
+499 DFSSIAQ
-506 SHGGA
+506 SHDGA
-511 VVTVANDGDAS
+511 VVAVADDDADKT
-522 REQMAVLASV
+522 QMAVLTSV
-532 DIAVD
+532 DID
-537 DNAAEPERPEIE
+537 MSENEIE
-549 VDTNDETVEQS
+549 QSDFMADQSEANSEQGDSKADDTKSEVEQKESSSEEESETVEKDKSAQ
-560 EVVLENA
+560 NN
-567 ADSTVQ
+567 
-573 DDAVDE
+573 
-579 TLVEDSK
+579 K
-586 NIEAEVAESDVQ
+586 K
-598 SEESNIEAGTEA
+598 TE
-610 DDSDAAESDAEV
+610 
-622 EDTEAEDSEA
+622 
-632 EDADVDK
+632 
-639 AVDADSDAENSD
+639 
-651 AEGNAEGDTE
+651 
-661 GDAETNK
+661 
-668 DVAESRETAQSE
+668 
-680 GSVEQSQEET
+680 
-690 RKKKSGKRNNAK
+690 KRNNSAKE

>member
-45 GAIAVTTIVWTLWGW
+45 GAIAVTTLVWTLWGW
-60 SMAFAGKDMA
+60 SLAFAGKDMA
-70 GGVVGDPISGLLFRD
+70 GGVIGDPLSGLLFRD

-99 NSGLAGGIPA
+99 NSGLSGGIPA

-140 AVWVTLV
+140 AVWITLV

-167 SQALGIQVHDFAGGS
+167 SQALGISVHDFAGGS
-182 VLHIAAAV
+182 ILHIAAAV
-190 SALAIVLIIGGHAH
+190 SAFAIVMIIGGHAH
-204 FQLKH
+204 FPLKR
-209 FVLHIKNVARTSV
+209 FVLHIKNVAHTSGNANS
-222 GADAGSAAGSDSLKD
+222 GATNS
-237 KHIRNHGVKSRL
+237 RNPKSRL

-254 ADVANAQNAVQSAV
+254 ADVEHAKNAASETV
-268 VSPVATVAEVAS
+268 VSPVATVTEVAAES
-280 EPAQSATDSAVAARH
+280 TATQSAVENGVAARH
-295 PHNVPFVVLGV
+295 PHNVPFVMLGV

-331 WVSSMITASASM
+331 WVSSTITASASM

-349 ERLRSGCFSALGAA
+349 ERLHSGCFTALGAA
-363 SGIMA
+363 SGVMA

-389 VLAGVITS
+389 VLSGVITS
-397 LVSHS
+397 LVTHS
-402 RMFVRYDGALHVVSV
+402 RTFVRYDGALHVVSV
-417 NGVAAFI
+417 NGVAALI
-424 GVLAVGLFADGT
+424 GVLAVGLFADGS
-436 GLFAVGDWHQLVAQL
+436 GLLAVGDWHQLVAQL

-457 VLYSGAVTA
+457 VLYAGAVTA
-466 VVAFALEKLLG
+466 VLAFVLEKLFG

-485 RKGVDLA
+485 RKGVDLV

-499 DFSTIAQ
+499 DFSSIAQ
-506 SHGGA
+506 SHDGA
-511 VVTVANDGDAS
+511 VVAVADDDANKT
-522 REQMAVLASV
+522 QMAVLTSV
-532 DIAVD
+532 DID
-537 DNAAEPERPEIE
+537 MGENE
-549 VDTNDETVEQS
+549 VEQS
-560 EVVLENA
+560 DFMVNQSEANPEQGDSEV
-567 ADSTVQ
+567 
-573 DDAVDE
+573 
-579 TLVEDSK
+579 DSK
-586 NIEAEVAESDVQ
+586 S
-598 SEESNIEAGTEA
+598 
-610 DDSDAAESDAEV
+610 EV
-622 EDTEAEDSEA
+622 EQKSLLL
-632 EDADVDK
+632 
-639 AVDADSDAENSD
+639 
-651 AEGNAEGDTE
+651 
-661 GDAETNK
+661 
-668 DVAESRETAQSE
+668 
-680 GSVEQSQEET
+680 
-690 RKKKSGKRNNAK
+690 KKSLKL

>member
-70 GGVVGDPISGLLFRD
+70 GGIVGDPLSGLLFRD

-140 AVWVTLV
+140 ALWVTLV

-161 SPNGAI
+161 SPTGAI
-167 SQALGIQVHDFAGGS
+167 SQALGINVHDFAGGS
-182 VLHIAAAV
+182 LLHMAAAV
-190 SALAIVLIIGGHAH
+190 SAFAIVMIIGGHAH
-204 FQLKH
+204 FPLKR
-209 FVLHIKNVARTSV
+209 FVLHIKNVARV
-222 GADAGSAAGSDSLKD
+222 GANDNVESASSRENSRG
-237 KHIRNHGVKSRL
+237 NKSRL

-254 ADVANAQNAVQSAV
+254 ADVAHAKNNSSEAV
-268 VSPVATVAEVAS
+268 VSPIATVTEVSDETSSMKSAAENGM
-280 EPAQSATDSAVAARH
+280 PARH
-295 PHNVPFVVLGV
+295 PHNVPFVMLGV

-321 AGVPGVAGYA
+321 AGIPGVSGYA
-331 WVSSMITASASM
+331 WVSSTITASASM

-349 ERLRSGCFSALGAA
+349 ERLHSGCFTALGAA
-363 SGIMA
+363 SGVMA

-389 VLAGVITS
+389 IISGVISSVVT
-397 LVSHS
+397 HS
-402 RMFVRYDGALHVVSV
+402 RTFMRYDGALHVVSV
-417 NGVAAFI
+417 NGIAALI
-424 GVLAVGLFADGT
+424 GVLSVGLFAEGS
-436 GLFAVGDWHQLVAQL
+436 GLLSVGDWHQLVAQL

-457 VLYSGAVTA
+457 VLYAGAVTA
-466 VVAFALEKLLG
+466 VIAFALEKLFG

-485 RKGVDLA
+485 RKGVDLV

-499 DFSTIAQ
+499 DFSAIAQ

-511 VVTVANDGDAS
+511 VVAVADDDANKT
-522 REQMAVLASV
+522 QMAVLTSV

-537 DNAAEPERPEIE
+537 DNSLESESTSADKQIVLEDGKESNSE
-549 VDTNDETVEQS
+549 TNGESEKSQS
-560 EVVLENA
+560 EVNLDGKTLEEE
-567 ADSTVQ
+567 Q
-573 DDAVDE
+573 
-579 TLVEDSK
+579 
-586 NIEAEVAESDVQ
+586 
-598 SEESNIEAGTEA
+598 ESN
-610 DDSDAAESDAEV
+610 
-622 EDTEAEDSEA
+622 
-632 EDADVDK
+632 K
-639 AVDADSDAENSD
+639 N
-651 AEGNAEGDTE
+651 
-661 GDAETNK
+661 NK
-668 DVAESRETAQSE
+668 KSSKSREDN
-680 GSVEQSQEET
+680 
-690 RKKKSGKRNNAK
+690 GK

>member
-45 GAIAVTTIVWTLWGW
+45 GAIAVTTLVWTLWGW
-60 SMAFAGKDMA
+60 SLAFAGKDMA
-70 GGVVGDPISGLLFRD
+70 GGVIGDPLSGLLFRD

-99 NSGLAGGIPA
+99 NSGLSGGIPA

-140 AVWVTLV
+140 AVWITLV

-167 SQALGIQVHDFAGGS
+167 SQALGISVHDFAGGS
-182 VLHIAAAV
+182 ILHIAAAV
-190 SALAIVLIIGGHAH
+190 SAFAIVMIIGGHAH
-204 FQLKH
+204 FPLKR
-209 FVLHIKNVARTSV
+209 FVLHIKNVAHTSGNANS
-222 GADAGSAAGSDSLKD
+222 GATNS
-237 KHIRNHGVKSRL
+237 RNPKSRL

-254 ADVANAQNAVQSAV
+254 ADVEHAKNAASETV
-268 VSPVATVAEVAS
+268 VSPVATVTEVAAES
-280 EPAQSATDSAVAARH
+280 TATQSAVENGVAARH
-295 PHNVPFVVLGV
+295 PHNVPFVMLGV

-331 WVSSMITASASM
+331 WVSSTITASASM

-349 ERLRSGCFSALGAA
+349 ERLHSGCFTALGAA
-363 SGIMA
+363 SGVMA

-389 VLAGVITS
+389 VLSGVITS
-397 LVSHS
+397 LVTHS
-402 RMFVRYDGALHVVSV
+402 RTFVRYDGALHVVSV
-417 NGVAAFI
+417 NGVAALI
-424 GVLAVGLFADGT
+424 GVLAVGLFADGS
-436 GLFAVGDWHQLVAQL
+436 GLLAVGDWHQLVAQL

-457 VLYSGAVTA
+457 VLYAGAVTA
-466 VVAFALEKLLG
+466 VLAFVLEKLFG

-485 RKGVDLA
+485 RKGVDLV

-499 DFSTIAQ
+499 DFSSIAQ
-506 SHGGA
+506 SHDGA
-511 VVTVANDGDAS
+511 VVAVADDDANKT
-522 REQMAVLASV
+522 QMAVLTSV
-532 DIAVD
+532 DID
-537 DNAAEPERPEIE
+537 MGENE
-549 VDTNDETVEQS
+549 VEQS
-560 EVVLENA
+560 DFMVNQSEANPEQGDSEV
-567 ADSTVQ
+567 
-573 DDAVDE
+573 
-579 TLVEDSK
+579 DSK
-586 NIEAEVAESDVQ
+586 S
-598 SEESNIEAGTEA
+598 
-610 DDSDAAESDAEV
+610 EV
-622 EDTEAEDSEA
+622 EQKESSTEEEFETVKKDESSQ
-632 EDADVDK
+632 K
-639 AVDADSDAENSD
+639 NKK
-651 AEGNAEGDTE
+651 TE
-661 GDAETNK
+661 
-668 DVAESRETAQSE
+668 
-680 GSVEQSQEET
+680 
-690 RKKKSGKRNNAK
+690 KRNNSAKE

>member
-45 GAIAVTTIVWTLWGW
+45 GAIAVTTLVWTLWGW
-60 SMAFAGKDMA
+60 SLAFAGKDMA
-70 GGVVGDPISGLLFRD
+70 GGVIGDPLSGLLFRD

-99 NSGLAGGIPA
+99 NSGLSGGIPA

-140 AVWVTLV
+140 AVWITLV

-167 SQALGIQVHDFAGGS
+167 SQALGISVHDFAGGS
-182 VLHIAAAV
+182 ILHIAAAV
-190 SALAIVLIIGGHAH
+190 SAFAIVMIIGGHAH
-204 FQLKH
+204 FPLKR
-209 FVLHIKNVARTSV
+209 FVLHIKNVAHTSGNANS
-222 GADAGSAAGSDSLKD
+222 GATNS
-237 KHIRNHGVKSRL
+237 RNPKSRL

-254 ADVANAQNAVQSAV
+254 ADVEHAKNAASETV
-268 VSPVATVAEVAS
+268 VSPVATVTEVAAES
-280 EPAQSATDSAVAARH
+280 TATQSAVENGVAARQ
-295 PHNVPFVVLGV
+295 PHNVPFVMLGV

-331 WVSSMITASASM
+331 WVSSTITASASM

-349 ERLRSGCFSALGAA
+349 ERLHSGCFTALGAA
-363 SGIMA
+363 SGVMA

-389 VLAGVITS
+389 VLSGVITS
-397 LVSHS
+397 LVTHS
-402 RMFVRYDGALHVVSV
+402 RTFVRYDGALHVVSV
-417 NGVAAFI
+417 NGVAALI
-424 GVLAVGLFADGT
+424 GVLAVGLFADGS
-436 GLFAVGDWHQLVAQL
+436 GLLAVGDWHQLVAQL

-457 VLYSGAVTA
+457 VLYAGAVTA
-466 VVAFALEKLLG
+466 VLAFVLEKLFG

-485 RKGVDLA
+485 RKGVDLV

-499 DFSTIAQ
+499 DFSSIAQ
-506 SHGGA
+506 SHDGA
-511 VVTVANDGDAS
+511 VVAVADDDANKT
-522 REQMAVLASV
+522 QMAVLTSV
-532 DIAVD
+532 DID
-537 DNAAEPERPEIE
+537 MGENE
-549 VDTNDETVEQS
+549 VEQS
-560 EVVLENA
+560 
-567 ADSTVQ
+567 DFM
-573 DDAVDE
+573 VD
-579 TLVEDSK
+579 
-586 NIEAEVAESDVQ
+586 Q
-598 SEESNIEAGTEA
+598 SEANPEQG
-610 DDSDAAESDAEV
+610 
-622 EDTEAEDSEA
+622 DSEA
-632 EDADVDK
+632 DPK
-639 AVDADSDAENSD
+639 
-651 AEGNAEGDTE
+651 
-661 GDAETNK
+661 
-668 DVAESRETAQSE
+668 SE
-680 GSVEQSQEET
+680 VEQKESSSEEEFAT
-690 RKKKSGKRNNAK
+690 VEKDKSAQNNKKTGKRNNSAKE

>member
-70 GGVVGDPISGLLFRD
+70 GGIVGDPLSGLLFRD

-140 AVWVTLV
+140 ALWVTLV

-161 SPNGAI
+161 SPTGAI
-167 SQALGIQVHDFAGGS
+167 SQALGINVHDFAGGS
-182 VLHIAAAV
+182 LLHMAAAV
-190 SALAIVLIIGGHAH
+190 SAFAIVMIIGGHAH
-204 FQLKH
+204 FPLKR
-209 FVLHIKNVARTSV
+209 FVLHIKNVARV
-222 GADAGSAAGSDSLKD
+222 GANDNVESASSRENSRG
-237 KHIRNHGVKSRL
+237 NKSRL

-254 ADVANAQNAVQSAV
+254 ADVAHAKNNSSEAV
-268 VSPVATVAEVAS
+268 VSPIATVTEVSDETSSMKSAAENGM
-280 EPAQSATDSAVAARH
+280 AARH
-295 PHNVPFVVLGV
+295 PHNVPFVMLGV

-321 AGVPGVAGYA
+321 AGIPGVSGYA
-331 WVSSMITASASM
+331 WVSSTITASASM

-349 ERLRSGCFSALGAA
+349 ERLHSGCFTALGAA
-363 SGIMA
+363 SGVMA

-389 VLAGVITS
+389 IISGVISSVVT
-397 LVSHS
+397 HS
-402 RMFVRYDGALHVVSV
+402 RTFMRYDGALHVVSV
-417 NGVAAFI
+417 NGVAALI
-424 GVLAVGLFADGT
+424 GVLSVGLFAEGS
-436 GLFAVGDWHQLVAQL
+436 GLLSVGDWHQLVAQL

-457 VLYSGAVTA
+457 VLYAGAVTA
-466 VVAFALEKLLG
+466 VIAFALEKLFG

-485 RKGVDLA
+485 RKGVDLV

-499 DFSTIAQ
+499 DFSAIAQ

-511 VVTVANDGDAS
+511 VVAVADDDANKT
-522 REQMAVLASV
+522 QMAVLTSV

-537 DNAAEPERPEIE
+537 DNSLESESTSADKQIVLEDGKESDSE
-549 VDTNDETVEQS
+549 TNGESEKSQS
-560 EVVLENA
+560 EVNLDGKTLEEE
-567 ADSTVQ
+567 Q
-573 DDAVDE
+573 
-579 TLVEDSK
+579 
-586 NIEAEVAESDVQ
+586 
-598 SEESNIEAGTEA
+598 ESN
-610 DDSDAAESDAEV
+610 
-622 EDTEAEDSEA
+622 
-632 EDADVDK
+632 K
-639 AVDADSDAENSD
+639 N
-651 AEGNAEGDTE
+651 
-661 GDAETNK
+661 NK
-668 DVAESRETAQSE
+668 KSSKSREDN
-680 GSVEQSQEET
+680 
-690 RKKKSGKRNNAK
+690 GK

>member
-1 MTTMDPQWAL
+1 MDPQWAL

-45 GAIAVTTIVWTLWGW
+45 GAIAVTTLVWTLWGW
-60 SMAFAGKDMA
+60 SLAFAGKDMA
-70 GGVVGDPISGLLFRD
+70 GGVIGDPLSGLLFRD

-99 NSGLAGGIPA
+99 NSGLSGGIPA

-140 AVWVTLV
+140 AVWITLV

-167 SQALGIQVHDFAGGS
+167 SQALGISVHDFAGGS
-182 VLHIAAAV
+182 ILHIAAAV
-190 SALAIVLIIGGHAH
+190 SAFAIVMIIGGHAH
-204 FQLKH
+204 FPLKR
-209 FVLHIKNVARTSV
+209 FVLHIKNVAHTSGNANS
-222 GADAGSAAGSDSLKD
+222 GATNS
-237 KHIRNHGVKSRL
+237 RNPKSRL

-254 ADVANAQNAVQSAV
+254 ADVEHAKNAASETV
-268 VSPVATVAEVAS
+268 VSPVATVTEVAAES
-280 EPAQSATDSAVAARH
+280 TATQSAVENGVAARQ
-295 PHNVPFVVLGV
+295 PHNVPFVMLGV

-331 WVSSMITASASM
+331 WVSSTITASASM

-349 ERLRSGCFSALGAA
+349 ERLHSGCFTALGAA
-363 SGIMA
+363 SGVMA

-389 VLAGVITS
+389 VLSGVITS
-397 LVSHS
+397 LVTHS
-402 RMFVRYDGALHVVSV
+402 RTFVRYDGALHVVSV
-417 NGVAAFI
+417 NGVAALI
-424 GVLAVGLFADGT
+424 GVLAVGLFADGS
-436 GLFAVGDWHQLVAQL
+436 GLLAVGDWHQLVAQL

-457 VLYSGAVTA
+457 VLYAGAVTA
-466 VVAFALEKLLG
+466 VLAFVLEKLFG

-499 DFSTIAQ
+499 DFSSIAQ
-506 SHGGA
+506 SHDGA
-511 VVTVANDGDAS
+511 VVAVADDDANKT
-522 REQMAVLASV
+522 QMAVLTSV
-532 DIAVD
+532 DID
-537 DNAAEPERPEIE
+537 MGE
-549 VDTNDETVEQS
+549 DEVEQS
-560 EVVLENA
+560 
-567 ADSTVQ
+567 DFM
-573 DDAVDE
+573 VD
-579 TLVEDSK
+579 
-586 NIEAEVAESDVQ
+586 Q
-598 SEESNIEAGTEA
+598 SEANPEQGDSEV
-610 DDSDAAESDAEV
+610 DDTKSEV
-622 EDTEAEDSEA
+622 EQKESSSEEESA
-632 EDADVDK
+632 TVEKDK
-639 AVDADSDAENSD
+639 SAQN
-651 AEGNAEGDTE
+651 
-661 GDAETNK
+661 NK
-668 DVAESRETAQSE
+668 KT
-680 GSVEQSQEET
+680 
-690 RKKKSGKRNNAK
+690 GKRNNSAKE

>member
-45 GAIAVTTIVWTLWGW
+45 GAIAVTTLVWTLWGW
-60 SMAFAGKDMA
+60 SLAFAGKDMA
-70 GGVVGDPISGLLFRD
+70 GGVIGDPLSGLLFRD

-99 NSGLAGGIPA
+99 NSGLSGGIPA

-140 AVWVTLV
+140 AVWITLV

-167 SQALGIQVHDFAGGS
+167 SQALGISVHDFAGGS
-182 VLHIAAAV
+182 ILHIAAAV
-190 SALAIVLIIGGHAH
+190 SAFAIVMIIGGHAH
-204 FQLKH
+204 FPLKR
-209 FVLHIKNVARTSV
+209 FVLHIKNVAHTSGNANS
-222 GADAGSAAGSDSLKD
+222 GATNS
-237 KHIRNHGVKSRL
+237 RNPKSRL

-254 ADVANAQNAVQSAV
+254 ADVEHTKNAASETV
-268 VSPVATVAEVAS
+268 VSPVATVTEVAAES
-280 EPAQSATDSAVAARH
+280 TATQSAVENGVAARH
-295 PHNVPFVVLGV
+295 PHNVPFVMLGV

-331 WVSSMITASASM
+331 WVSSTITASASM

-349 ERLRSGCFSALGAA
+349 ERLHSGCFTALGAA
-363 SGIMA
+363 SGVMA

-389 VLAGVITS
+389 VLSGVITS
-397 LVSHS
+397 LVTHS
-402 RMFVRYDGALHVVSV
+402 RTFVRYDGALHVVSV
-417 NGVAAFI
+417 NGVAALI
-424 GVLAVGLFADGT
+424 GVLAVGLFADGS
-436 GLFAVGDWHQLVAQL
+436 GLLAVGDWHQLVAQL

-457 VLYSGAVTA
+457 VLYAGAVTA
-466 VVAFALEKLLG
+466 VLAFVLEKLFG

-485 RKGVDLA
+485 RKGVDLV

-499 DFSTIAQ
+499 DFSSIAQ
-506 SHGGA
+506 SHDGA
-511 VVTVANDGDAS
+511 VVAVADDDANKT
-522 REQMAVLASV
+522 QMAVLTSV
-532 DIAVD
+532 DID
-537 DNAAEPERPEIE
+537 MGENE
-549 VDTNDETVEQS
+549 VEQS
-560 EVVLENA
+560 DFMVNQSEANPEQGDSEV
-567 ADSTVQ
+567 
-573 DDAVDE
+573 
-579 TLVEDSK
+579 DSK
-586 NIEAEVAESDVQ
+586 SEVEQKESS
-598 SEESNIEAGTEA
+598 SEEEFETVKKDESSQKNKKTE
-610 DDSDAAESDAEV
+610 
-622 EDTEAEDSEA
+622 
-632 EDADVDK
+632 
-639 AVDADSDAENSD
+639 
-651 AEGNAEGDTE
+651 
-661 GDAETNK
+661 
-668 DVAESRETAQSE
+668 
-680 GSVEQSQEET
+680 
-690 RKKKSGKRNNAK
+690 KRNNSAKE

>member
-45 GAIAVTTIVWTLWGW
+45 GAIAVTTLVWTLWGW
-60 SMAFAGKDMA
+60 SLAFAGKDMA
-70 GGVVGDPISGLLFRD
+70 GGVIGDPLSGLLFRD

-99 NSGLAGGIPA
+99 NSGLSGGIPA

-140 AVWVTLV
+140 AVWITLV

-167 SQALGIQVHDFAGGS
+167 SQALGISVHDFAGGS
-182 VLHIAAAV
+182 ILHIAAAV
-190 SALAIVLIIGGHAH
+190 SAFAIVMIIGGHAH
-204 FQLKH
+204 FPLKR
-209 FVLHIKNVARTSV
+209 FVLHIKKVAHTSGNANS
-222 GADAGSAAGSDSLKD
+222 GATNS
-237 KHIRNHGVKSRL
+237 RNSKSRL

-254 ADVANAQNAVQSAV
+254 ADVEHAKNAASETV
-268 VSPVATVAEVAS
+268 VSPVATVTEVAAES
-280 EPAQSATDSAVAARH
+280 TATQSAVENGVAARQ
-295 PHNVPFVVLGV
+295 PHNVPFVMLGV

-331 WVSSMITASASM
+331 WVSSTITASASM

-349 ERLRSGCFSALGAA
+349 ERLHSGCFTALGAA
-363 SGIMA
+363 SGVMA

-389 VLAGVITS
+389 VLSGVITS
-397 LVSHS
+397 LVTHS
-402 RMFVRYDGALHVVSV
+402 RTFVRYDGALHVVSV
-417 NGVAAFI
+417 NGVAALI
-424 GVLAVGLFADGT
+424 GVLAVGLFADGS
-436 GLFAVGDWHQLVAQL
+436 GLLAVGDWHQLVAQL

-457 VLYSGAVTA
+457 VLYAGAVTA
-466 VVAFALEKLLG
+466 VLAFVLEKLFG

-499 DFSTIAQ
+499 DFSSIAQ
-506 SHGGA
+506 SHDGA
-511 VVTVANDGDAS
+511 VVAVADDDANKT
-522 REQMAVLASV
+522 QMAVLTSV
-532 DIAVD
+532 DIDMGENEVEQSDFMVDQSEANPEQGDSEVD
-537 DNAAEPERPEIE
+537 DTKSE
-549 VDTNDETVEQS
+549 VEQKESSSEEESETVE
-560 EVVLENA
+560 
-567 ADSTVQ
+567 
-573 DDAVDE
+573 
-579 TLVEDSK
+579 K
-586 NIEAEVAESDVQ
+586 
-598 SEESNIEAGTEA
+598 
-610 DDSDAAESDAEV
+610 
-622 EDTEAEDSEA
+622 
-632 EDADVDK
+632 DK
-639 AVDADSDAENSD
+639 SAQN
-651 AEGNAEGDTE
+651 
-661 GDAETNK
+661 NK
-668 DVAESRETAQSE
+668 KT
-680 GSVEQSQEET
+680 
-690 RKKKSGKRNNAK
+690 GKRNNSAKE

>member
-70 GGVVGDPISGLLFRD
+70 GGIVGDPLSGLLFRD

-140 AVWVTLV
+140 ALWVTLV

-161 SPNGAI
+161 SPTGAI
-167 SQALGIQVHDFAGGS
+167 SQALGINVHDFAGGS
-182 VLHIAAAV
+182 LLHMAAAV
-190 SALAIVLIIGGHAH
+190 SAFAIVMIIGGHAH
-204 FQLKH
+204 FPLKR
-209 FVLHIKNVARTSV
+209 FVLHIKNVARV
-222 GADAGSAAGSDSLKD
+222 GANDNVESASSRENSRG
-237 KHIRNHGVKSRL
+237 NKSRL

-254 ADVANAQNAVQSAV
+254 ADVAHAKNNSSEAV
-268 VSPVATVAEVAS
+268 VSPIATVTEVSDETSSMKSAAENGM
-280 EPAQSATDSAVAARH
+280 PARH
-295 PHNVPFVVLGV
+295 PHNVPFVMLGV

-321 AGVPGVAGYA
+321 AGIPGVSGYA
-331 WVSSMITASASM
+331 WVSSTITASASM

-349 ERLRSGCFSALGAA
+349 ERLHSGCFTALGAA
-363 SGIMA
+363 SGVMA

-389 VLAGVITS
+389 IISGVISSVVT
-397 LVSHS
+397 HS
-402 RMFVRYDGALHVVSV
+402 RTFMRYDGALHVVSV
-417 NGVAAFI
+417 NGIAALI
-424 GVLAVGLFADGT
+424 GVLSVGLFAEGS
-436 GLFAVGDWHQLVAQL
+436 GLLSVGDWHQLVAQL

-457 VLYSGAVTA
+457 VLYAGAVTA
-466 VVAFALEKLLG
+466 VIAFALEKLFG

-485 RKGVDLA
+485 RKGVDLV

-499 DFSTIAQ
+499 DFSAIAQ

-511 VVTVANDGDAS
+511 VVAVADDDANKT
-522 REQMAVLASV
+522 QMAVLTSV

-537 DNAAEPERPEIE
+537 DNSLESESTSADKQIVLEDGKESDSE
-549 VDTNDETVEQS
+549 TNGESEKSQS
-560 EVVLENA
+560 EVNLDEKTLEEE
-567 ADSTVQ
+567 Q
-573 DDAVDE
+573 
-579 TLVEDSK
+579 
-586 NIEAEVAESDVQ
+586 
-598 SEESNIEAGTEA
+598 ESN
-610 DDSDAAESDAEV
+610 
-622 EDTEAEDSEA
+622 
-632 EDADVDK
+632 K
-639 AVDADSDAENSD
+639 N
-651 AEGNAEGDTE
+651 
-661 GDAETNK
+661 NK
-668 DVAESRETAQSE
+668 KSSKSREDN
-680 GSVEQSQEET
+680 
-690 RKKKSGKRNNAK
+690 GK

>member
-45 GAIAVTTIVWTLWGW
+45 GAIAVTTLVWTLWGW
-60 SMAFAGKDMA
+60 SLAFAGKDMA
-70 GGVVGDPISGLLFRD
+70 GGVIGDPLSGLLFRD

-99 NSGLAGGIPA
+99 NSGLSGGIPA

-140 AVWVTLV
+140 AVWITLV

-167 SQALGIQVHDFAGGS
+167 SQALGISVHDFAGGS
-182 VLHIAAAV
+182 ILHIAAAV
-190 SALAIVLIIGGHAH
+190 SAFAIVMIIGGHAH
-204 FQLKH
+204 FPLKR
-209 FVLHIKNVARTSV
+209 FVLHIKNVAHTSGNANS
-222 GADAGSAAGSDSLKD
+222 GATNS
-237 KHIRNHGVKSRL
+237 RNPKSRL

-254 ADVANAQNAVQSAV
+254 ADVEHAKNAASETV
-268 VSPVATVAEVAS
+268 VSPVATVTEVAAES
-280 EPAQSATDSAVAARH
+280 TATQSAVENGVAARQ
-295 PHNVPFVVLGV
+295 PHNVPFVMLGV

-331 WVSSMITASASM
+331 WVSSTITASASM

-349 ERLRSGCFSALGAA
+349 ERLHSGCFTALGAA
-363 SGIMA
+363 SGVMA

-389 VLAGVITS
+389 VLSGVITS
-397 LVSHS
+397 LVTHS
-402 RMFVRYDGALHVVSV
+402 RTFVRYDGALHVVSV
-417 NGVAAFI
+417 NGVAALI
-424 GVLAVGLFADGT
+424 GVLAVGLFADGS
-436 GLFAVGDWHQLVAQL
+436 GLLAVGDWHQLVAQL

-457 VLYSGAVTA
+457 VLYAGAVTA
-466 VVAFALEKLLG
+466 VLAFVLEKLFG

-499 DFSTIAQ
+499 DFSSIAQ
-506 SHGGA
+506 SHDGA
-511 VVTVANDGDAS
+511 VVAVADDDANKT
-522 REQMAVLASV
+522 QMAVLTSV
-532 DIAVD
+532 DID
-537 DNAAEPERPEIE
+537 MGENE
-549 VDTNDETVEQS
+549 VEQS
-560 EVVLENA
+560 
-567 ADSTVQ
+567 DFM
-573 DDAVDE
+573 VD
-579 TLVEDSK
+579 
-586 NIEAEVAESDVQ
+586 Q
-598 SEESNIEAGTEA
+598 SEANPEQG
-610 DDSDAAESDAEV
+610 
-622 EDTEAEDSEA
+622 DSEA
-632 EDADVDK
+632 DP
-639 AVDADSDAENSD
+639 
-651 AEGNAEGDTE
+651 
-661 GDAETNK
+661 
-668 DVAESRETAQSE
+668 
-680 GSVEQSQEET
+680 
-690 RKKKSGKRNNAK
+690 KSGVGQKESSSEEESETVKKDESSQKNKKTEKRNNSAKE

>member
-45 GAIAVTTIVWTLWGW
+45 GAIAVTTLVWTLWGW
-60 SMAFAGKDMA
+60 SLAFAGKDMA
-70 GGVVGDPISGLLFRD
+70 GGVIGDPLSGLLFRD

-99 NSGLAGGIPA
+99 NSGLSGGIPA

-140 AVWVTLV
+140 AVWITLV

-167 SQALGIQVHDFAGGS
+167 SQALGISVHDFAGGS
-182 VLHIAAAV
+182 ILHIAAAV
-190 SALAIVLIIGGHAH
+190 SAFAIVMIIGGHAH
-204 FQLKH
+204 FPLKR
-209 FVLHIKNVARTSV
+209 FVLHIKNVAHTSGNANS
-222 GADAGSAAGSDSLKD
+222 GATNS
-237 KHIRNHGVKSRL
+237 RNSKSRL

-254 ADVANAQNAVQSAV
+254 ADVEHAKNAASETV
-268 VSPVATVAEVAS
+268 VSPVATVTEVAAES
-280 EPAQSATDSAVAARH
+280 TATQSAVENGVAARH
-295 PHNVPFVVLGV
+295 PHNVPFVMLGV

-331 WVSSMITASASM
+331 WVSSTITASASM

-349 ERLRSGCFSALGAA
+349 ERLHSGCFTALGAA
-363 SGIMA
+363 SGVMA

-389 VLAGVITS
+389 VLSGVITS
-397 LVSHS
+397 LVTHS
-402 RMFVRYDGALHVVSV
+402 RTFVRYDGALHVVSV
-417 NGVAAFI
+417 NGVAALI
-424 GVLAVGLFADGT
+424 GVLAVGLFDDGS
-436 GLFAVGDWHQLVAQL
+436 GLLAVGDWHQLVAQL

-457 VLYSGAVTA
+457 VLYAGAVTA
-466 VVAFALEKLLG
+466 VLAFVLEKLFG

-485 RKGVDLA
+485 RKGVDLV

-499 DFSTIAQ
+499 DFSSIAQ
-506 SHGGA
+506 SHDGA
-511 VVTVANDGDAS
+511 VVAVADDDANKT
-522 REQMAVLASV
+522 QMAVLTSV
-532 DIAVD
+532 DID
-537 DNAAEPERPEIE
+537 MGENE
-549 VDTNDETVEQS
+549 VEQS
-560 EVVLENA
+560 DFMVNQSEANPEQGDSEV
-567 ADSTVQ
+567 
-573 DDAVDE
+573 
-579 TLVEDSK
+579 DSK
-586 NIEAEVAESDVQ
+586 SEVEQKESS
-598 SEESNIEAGTEA
+598 SEEEFETVKKDESSQKNKKTE
-610 DDSDAAESDAEV
+610 
-622 EDTEAEDSEA
+622 
-632 EDADVDK
+632 
-639 AVDADSDAENSD
+639 
-651 AEGNAEGDTE
+651 
-661 GDAETNK
+661 
-668 DVAESRETAQSE
+668 
-680 GSVEQSQEET
+680 
-690 RKKKSGKRNNAK
+690 KRNNSAKE

>member
-45 GAIAVTTIVWTLWGW
+45 GAIAVTTLVWTLWGW
-60 SMAFAGKDMA
+60 SLAFAGKDMA
-70 GGVVGDPISGLLFRD
+70 GGVIGDPLSGLLFRD

-99 NSGLAGGIPA
+99 NSGLSGGIPA

-140 AVWVTLV
+140 AVWITLV

-167 SQALGIQVHDFAGGS
+167 SQALGISVHDFAGGS
-182 VLHIAAAV
+182 ILHIAAAV
-190 SALAIVLIIGGHAH
+190 SAFAIVMIIGGHAH
-204 FQLKH
+204 FPLKR
-209 FVLHIKNVARTSV
+209 FVLHIKNVAHTSGNANS
-222 GADAGSAAGSDSLKD
+222 GATNS
-237 KHIRNHGVKSRL
+237 RNSKSRL

-254 ADVANAQNAVQSAV
+254 ADVEHAKNAASETV
-268 VSPVATVAEVAS
+268 VSPVATVTEVAAES
-280 EPAQSATDSAVAARH
+280 TATQSAVENGVAACH
-295 PHNVPFVVLGV
+295 PHNVPFVMLGV

-331 WVSSMITASASM
+331 WVSSTITASASM

-349 ERLRSGCFSALGAA
+349 ERLHSGCFTALGAA
-363 SGIMA
+363 SGVMA

-389 VLAGVITS
+389 VLSGVITS
-397 LVSHS
+397 LVTHS
-402 RMFVRYDGALHVVSV
+402 RTFVRYDGALHVVSV
-417 NGVAAFI
+417 NGVAALI
-424 GVLAVGLFADGT
+424 GVLAVGLFADGS
-436 GLFAVGDWHQLVAQL
+436 GLLAVGDWHQLVAQL

-457 VLYSGAVTA
+457 VLYAGAVTA
-466 VVAFALEKLLG
+466 VLAFVLEKLFG

-485 RKGVDLA
+485 RKGVDLV

-499 DFSTIAQ
+499 DFSSIAQ
-506 SHGGA
+506 SHDGA
-511 VVTVANDGDAS
+511 VVAVADDDANKT
-522 REQMAVLASV
+522 QMAVLTSV
-532 DIAVD
+532 DID
-537 DNAAEPERPEIE
+537 MGENE
-549 VDTNDETVEQS
+549 VEQS
-560 EVVLENA
+560 DFMVNQSEANPEQGDSEV
-567 ADSTVQ
+567 
-573 DDAVDE
+573 
-579 TLVEDSK
+579 DSK
-586 NIEAEVAESDVQ
+586 SEVEQKESS
-598 SEESNIEAGTEA
+598 SEEEFETVKKDESSQKNKKTE
-610 DDSDAAESDAEV
+610 
-622 EDTEAEDSEA
+622 
-632 EDADVDK
+632 
-639 AVDADSDAENSD
+639 
-651 AEGNAEGDTE
+651 
-661 GDAETNK
+661 
-668 DVAESRETAQSE
+668 
-680 GSVEQSQEET
+680 
-690 RKKKSGKRNNAK
+690 KRNNSAKE